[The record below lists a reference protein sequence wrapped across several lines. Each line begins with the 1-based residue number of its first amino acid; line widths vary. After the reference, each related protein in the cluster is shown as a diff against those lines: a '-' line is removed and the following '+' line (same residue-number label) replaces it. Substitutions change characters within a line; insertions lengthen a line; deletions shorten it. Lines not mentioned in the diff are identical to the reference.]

1 MDVLIAVTRRPE
13 RNPNLKPTR
22 ILATLMLA
30 GAALAASAAQAATAL
45 EQFKSFVSTSKTARG
60 EFVQRVARVE
70 GGASLKVSKEA
81 SGTFQFSR
89 PGRFI
94 WTYKKPYEQ
103 VLQADGEKL
112 YIYDR
117 DLNQVTVRKLGNAL
131 GSSPAAILFGSND
144 IEKDFT
150 LKDIGDRD
158 GLEWLQAV
166 PRSKDTTFEKIGI
179 AMKDGVPAAMEL
191 RDSFGQVTTLTFT
204 RFEKNPALPDT
215 QYRFVPPKG
224 ADVLEQ

>member
-1 MDVLIAVTRRPE
+1 LRA
-13 RNPNLKPTR
+13 KH
-22 ILATLMLA
+22 IL
-30 GAALAASAAQAATAL
+30 AALALVGIACASGVAQAADAL
-45 EQFKSFVSTSKTARG
+45 EQFKSFVAGSKSARG
-60 EFVQRVARVE
+60 EFVQRVARLE
-70 GGASLKVSKEA
+70 GGASLKVSKES

-144 IEKDFT
+144 IEKNFT
-150 LKDIGDRD
+150 LKEGAARD
-158 GLEWLQAV
+158 GMNWLEAV
-166 PRSKDTTFEKIGI
+166 PKAKDTTFEKIGI

-191 RDSFGQVTTLTFT
+191 RDSFGQVTLLSF
-204 RFEKNPALPDT
+204 RKFEKNPALPDT

>member
-1 MDVLIAVTRRPE
+1 M
-13 RNPNLKPTR
+13 LKSLR
-22 ILATLMLA
+22 SLATLVLA
-30 GAALAASAAQAATAL
+30 GAAFVASGAHAATAL
-45 EQFKSFVSTSKTARG
+45 EQFKSFVSSTKTARG

-70 GGASLKVSKEA
+70 GGASLKVSKES
-81 SGTFQFSR
+81 SGSFQFTR

-150 LKDIGDRD
+150 LKDLGSRD
-158 GLEWLQAV
+158 GQEWLQAV
-166 PRSKDTTFEKIGI
+166 PKSKDSTFEKIGI

-191 RDSFGQVTTLTFT
+191 RDSFGQVTMLTFT
-204 RFEKNPALPDT
+204 RFEKNPSLPDT
-215 QYRFVPPKG
+215 QYRFVAPKG